1 MKSSTE
7 WADVYKDPT
16 SSHYNVKIKRG
27 EEGDVYDNA
36 LSSLTPSDGQ
46 RIRRRSLFVG
56 VVGAS
61 AVVLI
66 EGRSST

>member
-1 MKSSTE
+1 MRLPTE
-7 WADVYKDPT
+7 RADVYKDPT
-16 SSHYNVKIKRG
+16 SSHYNVKIKS
-27 EEGDVYDNA
+27 EEGDVYDSA

-46 RIRRRSLFVG
+46 RIRRRSLLVG

-66 EGRSST
+66 EGRS